1 MWIYR
6 FDRFVILVFLV
17 CSFSVSGLTQ
27 SAPLEGV
34 LTNENVIELV
44 KAGLSE
50 GVILAKIKDSTSK
63 FDTSSA
69 GLIALKN
76 GGVSDNLILAM
87 IEAGNRP
94 STRAPAA
101 SPADLT
107 PATLADAVG
116 KKVVFLDSED
126 ERSELKLIEELKK
139 AGYEVVTDRT
149 KADLVFDFSV
159 STSSVDRRAGILG
172 GYETSKTYKLG
183 KLVVYLRS
191 DSGEKMVFARERELI
206 VIGFM
211 AGAPP
216 IHKQAADL
224 LDKFLSEL
232 RKSTA
237 RK

>member
-1 MWIYR
+1 M
-6 FDRFVILVFLV
+6 FLV
-17 CSFSVSGLTQ
+17 CSANVPGLTQ
-27 SAPLEGV
+27 SAPAEGV
-34 LTNENVIELV
+34 MTNENVIELV

-50 GVILAKIKDSTSK
+50 GIIIAKIKESNNK

-69 GLIALKN
+69 SLIALKN
-76 GGVSDNLILAM
+76 GGVSDSLILAM
-87 IEAGNRP
+87 IEAGNRG
-94 STRAPAA
+94 APAA
-101 SPADLT
+101 SPPADLK
-107 PATLADAVG
+107 PARLADAVG

-159 STSSVDRRAGILG
+159 STASVDRRAGIMG

-183 KLVVYLRS
+183 KLVVYLRT

-206 VIGFM
+206 NIGFM

-232 RKSTA
+232 RKSMT